1 MLYKF
6 HQKTIYF
13 EIIQTPLLNEIIFFA
28 KFTYLKAEFH
38 CFKKKEAEFHITKI
52 FIHSLKLKELTD
64 YFFLH
69 ICNKK
74 NILWSL
80 KNINY

>member
-1 MLYKF
+1 LKDCLAKTLNKF

-13 EIIQTPLLNEIIFFA
+13 EIIQIPLLNEI
-28 KFTYLKAEFH
+28 YL
-38 CFKKKEAEFHITKI
+38 
-52 FIHSLKLKELTD
+52 LKELTD

-74 NILWSL
+74 KYIMEL
-80 KNINY
+80 KEHQLLMMKK